1 LGRGVVVAAKVLWA
15 LLWSGLIILVPFLLL
30 GILTA
35 YLMSAKLPEKVEVTL
50 YLGGI
55 LLFLVIALAG
65 LVLIWK
71 PFFS

>member
-1 LGRGVVVAAKVLWA
+1 MAAKVLWA
-15 LLWSGLIILVPFLLL
+15 ILWSGLVKLVPFRLV

-35 YLMSAKLPEKVEVTL
+35 HLVSAKLPEKVEVTL

-55 LLFLVIALAG
+55 LLFLGITLVG